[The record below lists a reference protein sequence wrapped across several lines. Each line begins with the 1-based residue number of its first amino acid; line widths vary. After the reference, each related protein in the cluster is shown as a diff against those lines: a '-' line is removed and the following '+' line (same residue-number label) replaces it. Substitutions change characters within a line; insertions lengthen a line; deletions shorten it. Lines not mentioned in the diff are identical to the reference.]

1 VSPSILS
8 ADFAK
13 LGQEVG
19 DVLQAGAD
27 WVHVDVMDG
36 RFVPNITIGPGVVSA
51 LRRPRDGQSLVTTW
65 DDWDGLVSQRGDER
79 RLKKTQEGIPGD
91 QRRIFLFPSPVIPIP
106 IPLQYCCHMLLYT
119 CCHSDLASLMILQNI
134 YPLVN

>member
-79 RLKKTQEGIPGD
+79 RLKKLRKAFPAINDVFFCFQVPSFPFPYPSNIVVICCY
-91 QRRIFLFPSPVIPIP
+91 QRKFRGRNFRVTDF
-106 IPLQYCCHMLLYT
+106 
-119 CCHSDLASLMILQNI
+119 
-134 YPLVN
+134 